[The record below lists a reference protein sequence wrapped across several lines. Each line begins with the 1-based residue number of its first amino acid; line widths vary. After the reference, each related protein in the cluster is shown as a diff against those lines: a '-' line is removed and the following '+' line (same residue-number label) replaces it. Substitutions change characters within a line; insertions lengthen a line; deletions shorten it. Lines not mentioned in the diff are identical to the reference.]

1 MALVAALSVFA
12 LLYDIPTIG
21 ESAEWRN
28 GHYYFAGGTTPWAIA
43 LALLVI
49 VLYLSLLYA
58 SPAAID
64 KPLPGVFRRFVAFW
78 IDFMIAMTAIGPIVG
93 VLPVITEWKRTGVFA
108 WNFARTTPARGDTL
122 QAGIGLLCCSVV
134 LVFYFAL
141 PLVRRRPSPGCCV
154 LGYQVVF
161 EEGKTPSLG
170 AAILRTLLGFL
181 AVCAAYLAPFVGR
194 DRKKGKFWLD
204 KIFGTQAVKLA

>member
-1 MALVAALSVFA
+1 
-12 LLYDIPTIG
+12 
-21 ESAEWRN
+21 
-28 GHYYFAGGTTPWAIA
+28 
-43 LALLVI
+43 
-49 VLYLSLLYA
+49 
-58 SPAAID
+58 
-64 KPLPGVFRRFVAFW
+64 
-78 IDFMIAMTAIGPIVG
+78 
-93 VLPVITEWKRTGVFA
+93 
-108 WNFARTTPARGDTL
+108 
-122 QAGIGLLCCSVV
+122 
-134 LVFYFAL
+134 
-141 PLVRRRPSPGCCV
+141 V